1 MPADE
6 YATAAPQPYQTI
18 GPAEAKE
25 LMASGARVIDVRWPS
40 EWQQGHI
47 PGATLLP
54 LSGIYA
60 FGQALREL
68 QLSPSEKV
76 IFVCAVGQRSALA
89 AEIASLLGFQQVYN
103 LASGMHGWL
112 LSGYPI
118 EQASSA

>member
-1 MPADE
+1 MPADAYE
-6 YATAAPQPYQTI
+6 TAAPQPYQTV

-25 LMASGARVIDVRWPS
+25 LLAQGARVIDVRWPS

-54 LSGIYA
+54 LSGIYT

-68 QLSPSEKV
+68 QLAPSEKV
-76 IFVCAVGQRSALA
+76 IFVCAVGQRSAIA

-118 EQASSA
+118 EQTSSP

>member
-6 YATAAPQPYQTI
+6 HATAAPRPYQTI

-25 LMASGARVIDVRWPS
+25 LMADGAHVIDVRWPS

-60 FGQALREL
+60 FGQALRGL
-68 QLSPSEKV
+68 SLSPTEKV
-76 IFVCAVGQRSALA
+76 IFVCAVGQRSAIA
-89 AEIASLLGFQQVYN
+89 AEIALLLGFQEVYN
-103 LASGMHGWL
+103 LASGMHGWQL
-112 LSGYPI
+112 AGYPV
-118 EQASSA
+118 EQPSSS

>member
-1 MPADE
+1 MSADE
-6 YATAAPQPYQTI
+6 YEMAASQPYQTI

-25 LMASGARVIDVRWPS
+25 LMARGARVIDVRWPT

-68 QLSPSEKV
+68 PLSPSEEV
-76 IFVCAVGQRSALA
+76 IFVCAVGQRSAIA

-112 LSGYPI
+112 LSGYPV
-118 EQASSA
+118 EQTSSS